1 MQMTSASRVA
11 EADIALIGSLETA
24 FAAAADPLRAAKQQ
38 AYMKSAMPYY
48 GIIAPEIRKLCRAAF
63 KDHPLDAASAWE
75 ATALELWRN
84 AAHREDRYA
93 ALELI
98 GFKPYRRYFTP
109 SLVTTLEELI
119 VSGPWWDYVDPIAIN
134 YVGHLLAHHGEQITP
149 VLRTWSTHG
158 DIWLRRSAILAQL
171 KFKDRTDFTLL
182 LELIEPS
189 VEAREF
195 FLRKAI
201 GWALREYSKSNAEPV
216 IDYVAANQDRLSG
229 LTRREALR
237 ILIKQGALAAD
248 DPRFR

>member
-1 MQMTSASRVA
+1 MTSASRTS
-11 EADIALIGSLETA
+11 ETDIALIGSLQTA
-24 FAAAADPLRAAKQQ
+24 FAALADPLRAAKQQ
-38 AYMKSAMPYY
+38 AYMKSVMPYY
-48 GIIAPEIRKLCRAAF
+48 GIIAPDIRRLCGAEF
-63 KDHPLDAASAWE
+63 KNHPLESAAAWE
-75 ATALELWRN
+75 ATALTLWRN
-84 AAHREDRYA
+84 ATHREDRYA

-98 GFKPYRRYFTP
+98 GFKPYRRYFTA

-134 YVGHLLAHHGEQITP
+134 FVGHLLTHHSEQITP
-149 VLRTWSTHG
+149 ILRTWSTHEN
-158 DIWLRRSAILAQL
+158 IWLRRSAILAQL

-189 VEAREF
+189 VDTREF

-201 GWALREYSKSNAEPV
+201 GWVLREYSKTNAESV
-216 IDYVAANQDRLSG
+216 IDYVAANQARLSG

-248 DPRFR
+248 DPRFS